1 MFSCIRSFFANGY
14 YSYNTTAGKS
24 YCCTCGQNCQNSSAF
39 HNHLSLLS
47 IIKGG
52 AGAPPSKACLKRLS
66 AKYTTKRG
74 MQIVRIIFQTL
85 VHFL

>member
-1 MFSCIRSFFANGY
+1 M
-14 YSYNTTAGKS
+14 
-24 YCCTCGQNCQNSSAF
+24 
-39 HNHLSLLS
+39 LS

-66 AKYTTKRG
+66 AKYTTKWG